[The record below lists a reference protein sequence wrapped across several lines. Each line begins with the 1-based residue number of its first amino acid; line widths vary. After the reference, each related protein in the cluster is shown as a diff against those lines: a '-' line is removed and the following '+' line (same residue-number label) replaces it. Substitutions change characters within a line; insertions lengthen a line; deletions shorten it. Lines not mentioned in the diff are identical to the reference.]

1 MISNL
6 NFRTSLVS
14 IKKSE
19 TYIVP
24 NKILAWLLN
33 FLYIFLFLY
42 TDGKT
47 IHKFRSILKH

>member
-6 NFRTSLVS
+6 KFRTSLVS

-24 NKILAWLLN
+24 NKILAWL
-33 FLYIFLFLY
+33 FKFSLYYFVFVYRWQNY
-42 TDGKT
+42 T
-47 IHKFRSILKH
+47 